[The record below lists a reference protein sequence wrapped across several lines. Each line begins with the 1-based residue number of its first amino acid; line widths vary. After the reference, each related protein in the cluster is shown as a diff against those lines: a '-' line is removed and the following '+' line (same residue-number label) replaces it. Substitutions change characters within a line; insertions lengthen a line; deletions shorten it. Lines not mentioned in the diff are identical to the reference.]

1 MKKGDEMFKNILV
14 PYDGSDLSKRGL
26 ANAVKLAK
34 SVGAEITGLHVV
46 PDINSAV
53 RAYLPEAAYM
63 PEDYSEKAAESAQQ
77 FLNDIKDACQAEG
90 VTCSTH
96 YKVSEFV
103 ADEIVDVANQ
113 HGCDLIAIASHGRT
127 GIAKVMLGSQTQKV
141 LANAHIPVLVLR

>member
-1 MKKGDEMFKNILV
+1 MFKNILV

-63 PEDYSEKAAESAQQ
+63 PEDYSEKAAESAQSV
-77 FLNDIKDACQAEG
+77 FKLTLNDAVPG
-90 VTCSTH
+90 RGR
-96 YKVSEFV
+96 
-103 ADEIVDVANQ
+103 DVFYPLQ
-113 HGCDLIAIASHGRT
+113 SQRICGR
-127 GIAKVMLGSQTQKV
+127 
-141 LANAHIPVLVLR
+141 